1 MQQIP
6 QQREPSTEIT
16 YRSLRDPRTDNSG
29 ESPGSSL
36 RIRTLCRAYRVATG
50 GGTLS
55 DVKKD
60 TLGAGSSN
68 SILELATL
76 SRCPRFAEDVL
87 HRPSP
92 LKYRRSVMCILFS
105 SLVYLPVIIHNA
117 NNAKIHQPP

>member
-16 YRSLRDPRTDNSG
+16 YRSLRDPGTDNSG

-55 DVKKD
+55 DVNKD
-60 TLGAGSSN
+60 TLAPGPRTVSLSWQ
-68 SILELATL
+68 LYRLALDLQKTY
-76 SRCPRFAEDVL
+76 CIA
-87 HRPSP
+87 
-92 LKYRRSVMCILFS
+92 RRR
-105 SLVYLPVIIHNA
+105 
-117 NNAKIHQPP
+117 